1 MCPQC
6 RRSTADNSADME
18 QWSADGDMREEER
31 RYDDEVRGENIC
43 LPVVFFNLLF
53 YPGILTDYVQH
64 FYHSRLCLSSP
75 VCGVGVEL

>member
-43 LPVVFFNLLF
+43 LPVVF
-53 YPGILTDYVQH
+53 LTFFFTQG
-64 FYHSRLCLSSP
+64 F
-75 VCGVGVEL
+75 